1 MLLNLVFLYSIAVSA
16 LGQQGYYGSYGTP
29 DQPAF
34 SSSYP
39 QQNDEVYMYPAQY
52 PQQQQQYYNP
62 NQHSQPMIQT
72 YQPFPQAQQP
82 YQQQQYQQQQYQP
95 LPSGANSYQPMT
107 SPTGQFYQPEPQ
119 SQNPGT
125 QRSNPSSLNQN
136 GTVQPAKS
144 IQNGSSQIG
153 VQRDDQPKD
162 CTAPRVRGDFCST
175 AQQQQMFYYDSATK
189 ICQPFMYNGCNGNGN
204 RFETAAE
211 CKSLCIDG
219 NAATQ
224 QHHDDS
230 ASLQQAMRAACGGE
244 YAVDHLTPQQCG
256 SNDQQCSTGYQCS
269 SEFCCPTPDY
279 LCNLRYDSGKFAV
292 GGEKSDR
299 YFYTSQY
306 RTCMRFSFYGS
317 LGNENNF
324 PDYNSCMRTCGSQ
337 Q

>member
-1 MLLNLVFLYSIAVSA
+1 MCSFPVDRQLFNTSQDAAEPCTPLLYRS
-16 LGQQGYYGSYGTP
+16 
-29 DQPAF
+29 
-34 SSSYP
+34 
-39 QQNDEVYMYPAQY
+39 QY

-82 YQQQQYQQQQYQP
+82 YQQQQYQP
-95 LPSGANSYQPMT
+95 LPNGANSYQPMT
-107 SPTGQFYQPEPQ
+107 SPTGQFYRPEPQ

-136 GTVQPAKS
+136 GSVQPAKS
-144 IQNGSSQIG
+144 NQNGSSQTG

-189 ICQPFMYNGCNGNGN
+189 LCQPFMYNGCNGNGN

-211 CKSLCIDG
+211 CKSLCIDS

-230 ASLQQAMRAACGGE
+230 AALQQAMKAACGGE

-256 SNDQQCSTGYQCS
+256 SNGQQCSTGYQCS

-306 RTCMRFSFYGS
+306 RTCMR
-317 LGNENNF
+317 
-324 PDYNSCMRTCGSQ
+324 
-337 Q
+337 